1 MTDIDILNT
10 SWKTEVTPE
19 QSAEIQRLL
28 FKHGKRWINGSTEI
42 QTSGNLIDDQL
53 AYRKNH
59 LSCCIIP
66 SSYEEKIKKI
76 NADDI
81 IASLRKLEE
90 GDKPVS
96 EKTNEDISKIYNDF
110 LGRMILEVCKIKKHD
125 FGNSEGD
132 KTVSEETNE
141 DGWIRLSKQ
150 FPPLEEIVELEINKD
165 DKISKIKGYFRL
177 FVSVSGFES
186 YIFVDQKHYEFSGTV
201 VQWRPL
207 KEKRP
212 DFGKL
217 RDGDKIFITYD
228 ERDEIYGVTFKY
240 MTDGYLRSKYHPNH
254 DYIDFCKDRIKKITR
269 INLETREVE
278 EI

>member
-19 QSAEIQRLL
+19 QSAEIQRLF
-28 FKHGKRWINGSTEI
+28 FKHGKSFHDGKTDIET
-42 QTSGNLIDDQL
+42 
-53 AYRKNH
+53 KNH
-59 LSCCIIP
+59 IFLMFYRYGMYHIENTLSFVGEDLFNKSQI
-66 SSYEEKIKKI
+66 YYMR
-76 NADDI
+76 ADDI
-81 IASLRKLEE
+81 IAALRKLEE
-90 GDKPVS
+90 GDKP
-96 EKTNEDISKIYNDF
+96 
-110 LGRMILEVCKIKKHD
+110 
-125 FGNSEGD
+125 
-132 KTVSEETNE
+132 VSEETNE

-177 FVSVSGFES
+177 SVSVSGFES

-217 RDGDKIFITYD
+217 RGGDKIFITYD

-269 INLETREVE
+269 INLETREFE